1 MLLIS
6 LLIIPLLGTI
16 LVCTNLNILSFNSM
30 TSYSYVE
37 QSNQN
42 QYTNNT
48 EKNHILPNALVKSNN
63 DDSIKLIGLTFSII
77 NLFVSI
83 IVFLLF
89 NFSSN
94 SYQFVQEYYSINMAG
109 NPLDFYLGVDGISI
123 YFVLLTT
130 IIMPIAILSN

>member
-42 QYTNNT
+42 QDTNNT